1 MWNATWL
8 AFRNSDSEILTETI
22 RVSSSILVICHHVFG
37 LFRLSSPWNILEPF
51 QVAKVDGDHSTE
63 GTLADL
69 ENFRKLASCRCST
82 MFKESPDSDCDQYWA
97 IMIVMGF
104 CKHAES
110 IADFELLDLNGSSK
124 CCRNIGS
131 LPACNILQHLA
142 TSCNILQHLATS
154 CNMSFQP
161 QFVSAAHFCT
171 RRMQRSSK
179 IAISFPGIGSSWM
192 MLAGTPQ
199 TLLGKWQ
206 RMLVSWPR
214 HDRNMSQ
221 YVAIRDPNNIIKHH
235 KTSSLQTLG
244 FPAANPAYPLTC
256 SNPFAGSSFL
266 LSKTTNTKTLKPKT
280 ILKP

>member
-142 TSCNILQHLATS
+142 TSCNILQHLATWVFS
-154 CNMSFQP
+154 LSLFLLHTFVHDACSDRRKLPFLFQELGP
-161 QFVSAAHFCT
+161 HGWCWLELHKLCLANGKGCWYPDPG
-171 RRMQRSSK
+171 M
-179 IAISFPGIGSSWM
+179 IAIC
-192 MLAGTPQ
+192 
-199 TLLGKWQ
+199 
-206 RMLVSWPR
+206 
-214 HDRNMSQ
+214 RNMSQ
-221 YVAIRDPNNIIKHH
+221 
-235 KTSSLQTLG
+235 
-244 FPAANPAYPLTC
+244 
-256 SNPFAGSSFL
+256 
-266 LSKTTNTKTLKPKT
+266 
-280 ILKP
+280 